1 MCEWGMNGEE
11 EAGIESIK
19 KAPERITIA
28 MDEET
33 FNIFKKLRSTL
44 KLSQSGLMR
53 EALKFYNKHRK
64 LFESVEEDKIRTYIE
79 MLSAGEHIILD
90 IDHWLLFLKFV
101 ETHPEREKFWEAH
114 REICRSHAE
123 QFSQKSAE
131 EILRRLEACNF
142 FKLSKISEGE
152 FTLVLSS
159 DVPKKF
165 IKTEIEGIFTA
176 MGIHA
181 VVREDIA
188 KLRVRLYG
196 KEGKRGRGAR

>member
-1 MCEWGMNGEE
+1 MCECGMNGEE
-11 EAGIESIK
+11 EAGTDRIT

-44 KLSQSGLMR
+44 RLSQSGLMR
-53 EALKFYNKHRK
+53 EALKFYNKNRK

-131 EILRRLEACNF
+131 EILRRLETCNF
-142 FKLSKISEGE
+142 FKLSKISEEE

-159 DVPKKF
+159 DVPKNF

-188 KLRVRLYG
+188 KLRVRLHG
-196 KEGKRGRGAR
+196 KEERGKGVR